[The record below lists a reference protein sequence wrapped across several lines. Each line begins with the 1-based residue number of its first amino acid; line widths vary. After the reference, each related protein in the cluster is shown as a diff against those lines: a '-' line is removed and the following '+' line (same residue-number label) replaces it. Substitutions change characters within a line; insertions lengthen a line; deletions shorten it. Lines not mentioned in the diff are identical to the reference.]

1 MKYSRKMRPV
11 IRIILFLA
19 VSVFVIA
26 CAGKEVREAA
36 LEPAVAFQKAEDLM
50 GHGNYEEARKVLEG
64 IRSVDASQQY
74 STLAR
79 LRIADTYFDEEL
91 FEEAVMEYE
100 SFLDTYPAGKYAS
113 YAQYKL
119 AMSFFRQI
127 KTADISYSVAQRALR
142 EFEKLRKNYP
152 RNPYMEVT
160 DERIKA
166 CQRLL
171 AEYEFYVGSFY
182 FKKGSYEAAARRF
195 DGLLKNYPD
204 SVQEAETLYYL
215 GLSYKNLGKK
225 EQAIDTL
232 SALIGKFP
240 SIKFSIDAK
249 GVIAS
254 LKQ

>member
-1 MKYSRKMRPV
+1 MKYSMKMRTV
-11 IRIILFLA
+11 IKIMLFLA
-19 VSVFVIA
+19 VAVFVIA
-26 CAGKEVREAA
+26 CAGKEVKDAA
-36 LEPAVAFQKAEDLM
+36 LDPAVAFQKAEALM
-50 GHGNYEEARKVLEG
+50 GQGNYEEARKVLEG
-64 IRSVDASQQY
+64 IRSGDASQQY